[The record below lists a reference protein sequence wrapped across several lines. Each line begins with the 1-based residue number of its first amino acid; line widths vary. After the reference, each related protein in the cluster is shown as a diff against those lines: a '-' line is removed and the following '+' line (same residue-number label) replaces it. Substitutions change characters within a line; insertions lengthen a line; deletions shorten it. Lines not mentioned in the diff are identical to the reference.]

1 MLFQKLHFMENY
13 VSSFLSLINRR
24 LKAWNSIMEMKLFTV
39 PEITLIVSN
48 VLHKSISTSI
58 QQANIYLLKNQSKRL
73 VI

>member
-1 MLFQKLHFMENY
+1 MLFQKFHFMENY

-39 PEITLIVSN
+39 PAITLIVSN

-58 QQANIYLLKNQSKRL
+58 QQANIYF
-73 VI
+73 

>member
-24 LKAWNSIMEMKLFTV
+24 LKAWNSIMKMKLFTV
-39 PEITLIVSN
+39 PEITLVVSN

-58 QQANIYLLKNQSKRL
+58 QQANIYLLKNESKRL

>member
-1 MLFQKLHFMENY
+1 MFFQKFDFMENY

-39 PEITLIVSN
+39 PAITLIVSN

-58 QQANIYLLKNQSKRL
+58 QQANIYF
-73 VI
+73 